1 MKTYLLK
8 LSNSFGETMDYI
20 TDQETIQGAI
30 NLGHSNPLY
39 YLDSVHSVDEDME
52 EMDLLWEK

>member
-1 MKTYLLK
+1 METYLLK
-8 LSNSFGETMDYI
+8 FSNSFGETMEHI

-30 NLGHSNPLY
+30 NLGHSNPLF

-52 EMDLLWEK
+52 EMDLLWKK